1 MRNAPGFSMPKE
13 MPRRLLTPL
22 RKVQSEHDALSLS
35 SPAPTVRVP
44 DPASGSDSYLVFN
57 ATLVISLSLSLLCAK
72 NAVSQTPFLRS
83 PTTVRKS
90 EESGDA
96 PDKLSLSYQTRSS
109 CVCALPSHTTSPLCR
124 RASFTRPQPVTSPL
138 LVRPQLGDLAPVW
151 DRSFGVSLKARTREH
166 YPTVIF

>member
-13 MPRRLLTPL
+13 MPRMLLTPL

-35 SPAPTVRVP
+35 SCAHCKSS

-57 ATLVISLSLSLLCAK
+57 ATLVISLSLLCAR

-96 PDKLSLSYQTRSS
+96 PDKLSLSLTKHSLRACARS
-109 CVCALPSHTTSPLCR
+109 PHTPLR
-124 RASFTRPQPVTSPL
+124 HFAAVPLSVRPQPVTSPL
-138 LVRPQLGDLAPVW
+138 
-151 DRSFGVSLKARTREH
+151 
-166 YPTVIF
+166 

>member
-1 MRNAPGFSMPKE
+1 MRNAPSFSMPKE

-22 RKVQSEHDALSLS
+22 RKVQSAHDALSLS

-57 ATLVISLSLSLLCAK
+57 STLVISLSLSLLCAK

-96 PDKLSLSYQTRSS
+96 PDKLSLSLTKHLFVRVRAPLTHHFATLPPCLSRLGRS
-109 CVCALPSHTTSPLCR
+109 L
-124 RASFTRPQPVTSPL
+124 
-138 LVRPQLGDLAPVW
+138 
-151 DRSFGVSLKARTREH
+151 
-166 YPTVIF
+166 

>member
-57 ATLVISLSLSLLCAK
+57 ATLIISLSLSLLCAK

-96 PDKLSLSYQTRSS
+96 PDKLSLLPNTPFVRVRAPLTHHFATLPPCLFRLGRS
-109 CVCALPSHTTSPLCR
+109 L
-124 RASFTRPQPVTSPL
+124 
-138 LVRPQLGDLAPVW
+138 
-151 DRSFGVSLKARTREH
+151 
-166 YPTVIF
+166 